1 MIWIVAFVILLIVAP
16 KVATTLLGGLIAL
29 AVIAGILWL
38 VFKIVP
44 ILLGILLLCVVIAL
58 VVAGVK
64 VVVNKFK

>member
-16 KVATTLLGGLIAL
+16 KVATALLGGLIAL
-29 AVIAGILWL
+29 AVIAGVVWL

-64 VVVNKFK
+64 VVVDKFK